1 LTAKFNKLQ
10 SELTEEKEL
19 NKCLTMNQEIYQKK
33 LATLEERLKNY
44 DKDKSREIEDLQAQ
58 LRDVMFYL
66 DAQAKMT
73 SEVTNEEIQ
82 ESSMLIQQEENP
94 SGGGAQAPK
103 LSNSAK
109 MASRRKRK

>member
-1 LTAKFNKLQ
+1 
-10 SELTEEKEL
+10 
-19 NKCLTMNQEIYQKK
+19 MNQEIYQKK
-33 LATLEERLKNY
+33 LATLEERLKSY

-66 DAQAKMT
+66 DAQAKVT

-94 SGGGAQAPK
+94 SGGAQAPK

-109 MASRRKRK
+109 MANRRKRK